1 MNDKRIIYPILVIF
15 ILGIFV
21 LIYIQY
27 NSTKNIYNLI
37 DGNEKFIRES
47 NINKKLRELKRDVV
61 FEENRL
67 FRSNVN
73 GTRSRGHVDSLQAK
87 IASINANL
95 SQLQKISDDDSTEQL
110 IDVLDT
116 LVQTKIAMIKRT
128 ADSPAVA
135 LQANAGGLGM
145 NTVARPLNDSILS
158 TINRIS
164 DTRQRLLTAVTVAN
178 DENGRSALRLAIIL
192 SALALLSVA
201 GLFWYIINTL
211 RKQSQL
217 IHDLNIS
224 EKKVRESVQ
233 IKEKFIANIS
243 HEIRTPMNAILG
255 FTSLLRKKELD
266 DQSAEFVQ
274 LIEKSGENLLAIIN
288 DVLDLSKIEA
298 GMMRIESAPFSIR
311 GLLHSTESMFR
322 GRANENDISLMSS
335 VDKSVPD
342 LLDGDAVRLTQ
353 ILSNLIGNSL
363 KFTKKGSVQI
373 KISNEGLEGNLIM
386 IGIRVEDTGI
396 GIENDKLKNIFD
408 RFHQVEDAVTRHYGG
423 TGLGLAIV
431 RELVLLQQG
440 SISVESVVE
449 KGTTFQVFIPYKI
462 VREKIKAKLSPEFQ
476 PQLTEKLNHIKVL
489 VVDDHEINQ
498 SLIRHLFGR
507 WNLSFDAVYNGRE
520 AIDKLRENEYEL
532 ILMDIQMP
540 EMDGYTTVS
549 IIREELKLRTPIIA
563 MTAHALAGEK
573 EKCLRFGMNEYVSK
587 PIRESQLFDLILRF
601 IQIDESVERHN
612 DPDRAA
618 FFNEFHFIRLD
629 YMKEISRGNLDYE
642 KAVTEQFIDSV
653 PKNLAA
659 MEKAWKNDDIA
670 AIHHIAH
677 DMKTTVSVMGLTEL
691 MQPYLDILE
700 CEALTPEIF
709 ERNFTRIRVIC
720 KSALEEA
727 GYFFSTLPCM
737 S

>member
-15 ILGIFV
+15 IMGIFV

-37 DGNEKFIRES
+37 DGNEEFIRES
-47 NINKKLRELKRDVV
+47 NINKQLRELKRDVV

-67 FRSNVN
+67 FRSNIK
-73 GTRSRGHVDSLQAK
+73 GARSRGHVDSLQTK
-87 IASINANL
+87 IANINANL

-116 LVQTKIAMIKRT
+116 LVQTKIALIKRT

-135 LQANAGGLGM
+135 AQPDVRGSGM
-145 NTVARPLNDSILS
+145 NAVARPLNDSILS

-164 DTRQRLLTAVTVAN
+164 DSRQRLLTAVAVAN

-266 DQSAEFVQ
+266 EQSTEFVQ

-298 GMMRIESAPFSIR
+298 GMMRIETAPFSIR

-322 GRANENDISLMSS
+322 GRANENNISLMSS
-335 VDKSVPD
+335 VDKSIPD

-353 ILSNLIGNSL
+353 ILSNLISNAL
-363 KFTKKGSVQI
+363 KFTKEGSVRI
-373 KISNEGLEGNLIM
+373 KISNEGSGGNLIM

-396 GIENDKLKNIFD
+396 GIEKDKLKNIFD

-431 RELVLLQQG
+431 RELVLLQKG
-440 SISVESVVE
+440 SIWVESEVE
-449 KGTTFQVFIPYKI
+449 RGTSFQVFIPYKI
-462 VREKIKAKLSPEFQ
+462 VREKIKAKQSLEFQ
-476 PQLTEKLNHIKVL
+476 PQLTEKLDHVKIL

-498 SLIRHLFGR
+498 TLIRHLFGR
-507 WNLSFDAVYNGRE
+507 WKLSFDAVYNGRE
-520 AIDKLRENEYEL
+520 AIDRLRESQYEL

-549 IIREELKLRTPIIA
+549 VIRKELKLRTPIIA
-563 MTAHALAGEK
+563 MTAHALTGEK
-573 EKCLRFGMNEYVSK
+573 EKCLRCGMNEYISK
-587 PIRESQLFDLILRF
+587 PIRESQLFELILRF
-601 IQIDESVERHN
+601 LHVDESSDKHIV
-612 DPDRAA
+612 DGAA
-618 FFNEFHFIRLD
+618 FCNEFHYIRLD

-642 KAVTEQFIDSV
+642 KAITEQFIDSV

-659 MEKAWKNDDIA
+659 MEKAWKNDDIV
-670 AIHHIAH
+670 AIHHLAH

-709 ERNFTRIRVIC
+709 ERNFSRIRVIC

>member
-15 ILGIFV
+15 IMGIFV

-37 DGNEKFIRES
+37 DGNEEFIRES
-47 NINKKLRELKRDVV
+47 NINKQLRELKRDVV

-67 FRSNVN
+67 FRSNIK
-73 GTRSRGHVDSLQAK
+73 GARSRGHVDSLQTK
-87 IASINANL
+87 IANINANL

-116 LVQTKIAMIKRT
+116 LVQTKIALIKRT

-135 LQANAGGLGM
+135 AQPDVRGSGM
-145 NTVARPLNDSILS
+145 NAVARPLNDSILS

-164 DTRQRLLTAVTVAN
+164 DSRQRLLTAVAVAN

-266 DQSAEFVQ
+266 EQSTEFVQ

-298 GMMRIESAPFSIR
+298 GMMRIETAPFSIR

-322 GRANENDISLMSS
+322 GRANENNISLMSS
-335 VDKSVPD
+335 VDKSIPD

-353 ILSNLIGNSL
+353 ILSNLISNAL
-363 KFTKKGSVQI
+363 KFTKEGSVRI
-373 KISNEGLEGNLIM
+373 KISNEGSGGNLIM
-386 IGIRVEDTGI
+386 IGIRIEDTGI
-396 GIENDKLKNIFD
+396 GIEKDKVKNIFD

-431 RELVLLQQG
+431 RELVLLQKG
-440 SISVESVVE
+440 SIWVESEVE
-449 KGTTFQVFIPYKI
+449 RGTSFQVFIPYKI
-462 VREKIKAKLSPEFQ
+462 VREKIKAKQSLEFQ
-476 PQLTEKLNHIKVL
+476 PQLTEKLDHVKIL

-498 SLIRHLFGR
+498 TLIRHLFGR
-507 WNLSFDAVYNGRE
+507 WKLSFDAVYNGRE
-520 AIDKLRENEYEL
+520 AIDRLRESQYEL

-549 IIREELKLRTPIIA
+549 VIRKELKLRTPIIA
-563 MTAHALAGEK
+563 MTAHALTGEK
-573 EKCLRFGMNEYVSK
+573 EKCLRCGMNEYISK
-587 PIRESQLFDLILRF
+587 PIRESQLFELILRF
-601 IQIDESVERHN
+601 LHVDESSDKHIV
-612 DPDRAA
+612 DGAA
-618 FFNEFHFIRLD
+618 FCNEFHYIRLD

-642 KAVTEQFIDSV
+642 KAITEQFIDSV

-659 MEKAWKNDDIA
+659 MEKAWKNDDIV
-670 AIHHIAH
+670 AIHHLAH

-709 ERNFTRIRVIC
+709 ERNFSRIRVIC